1 MKQSRLVSVFLV
13 GALGASV
20 LVHGDVVERVIARVN
35 GQIVTLSEF
44 EARQM
49 AAVQA
54 ARISE
59 GEIEAFLR
67 QNNARLLDEAME
79 ELLLVD
85 RAAALGLKLRPEYLD
100 QVIEDIKKEQNIAS
114 EDEFLAQ
121 LKREGLTKEA
131 LRRNIERSVIVR
143 QVRARDVDPKAQVTE
158 ADVRAEYEHR
168 KASDFTRKAT
178 VHLMEIVVKGDGA
191 AEASTAL
198 VARLQKG
205 EDFET
210 LARERSSSTSRAE
223 GGDLGRVE
231 PTDLNPALSAAI
243 ADLRPGEISAPVA
256 VEGSFWI
263 LKVRERLADEVTA
276 FDQVKERIQ
285 EELSR
290 TRFEKI
296 YGEYIADLKKNAV
309 YTVYVREAPTQ
320 IGRRKTKPAPPTSS
334 DDEITTSG
342 SVGPERIT
350 VPSVPLKPTA
360 APTPTPGGR

>member
-1 MKQSRLVSVFLV
+1 MKLSRLGSVLFAGTLF
-13 GALGASV
+13 ASV
-20 LVHGDVVERVIARVN
+20 LVHGDVIERVIARVN

-54 ARISE
+54 ARVPDA
-59 GEIEAFLR
+59 EIEAFLR
-67 QNNARLLDEAME
+67 QNNAKLLDEAME

-85 RAAALGLKLRPEYLD
+85 RAMALGLKLRPEYLD

-114 EDEFLAQ
+114 EEEFQAQ

-143 QVRARDVDPKAQVTE
+143 QVRSRDIDPKAQVTE
-158 ADVRAEYEHR
+158 ADVRTEYERR
-168 KASDFTRKAT
+168 KGADFTRKAT
-178 VHLMEIVVKGDGA
+178 VHLMEIVLKGEGA
-191 AEASTAL
+191 AEAANAAG
-198 VARLQKG
+198 ARLKKG

-210 LARERSSSTSRAE
+210 VAREVSVSASRAA

-231 PTDLNPALSAAI
+231 PADLNPALAAAI
-243 ADLRPGEISAPVA
+243 ADLSPGEVSAPVA
-256 VEGSFWI
+256 VEGGYWI
-263 LKVRERLADEVTA
+263 LKIRERLADEVTA

-290 TRFEKI
+290 AKLEKV
-296 YGEYIADLKKNAV
+296 YAAYIADLKKNAV

-320 IGRRKTKPAPPTSS
+320 IGRNKVRAAPLPAAA
-334 DDEITTSG
+334 DEEITTTG
-342 SVGPERIT
+342 SAGPERIT
-350 VPSVPLKPTA
+350 VPSTPIKPS
-360 APTPTPGGR
+360 PTPTPQPR